1 MSQNP
6 CDTSSPAET
15 KATTKQQQH
24 CAKYNRTQ
32 KGRERQYR
40 WKEKNPKLTWC
51 ITARFNAKMRAK
63 KKGVP
68 FDLSG
73 RYIYGILPDSCP
85 VFGTAFIFA
94 GNKVLGPESPSLDR
108 IDPAKGYVEGNLR
121 ILSLKA
127 NQIKNAFSAEDVMR
141 MARWLEEQGQ

>member
-6 CDTSSPAET
+6 HDTLSPAET
-15 KATTKQQQH
+15 KATTKKQQYA
-24 CAKYNRTQ
+24 AKYSRSA

-51 ITARFNAKMRAK
+51 SATRFNAKIRAK

-68 FDLSG
+68 FDLSA

-85 VFGTAFIFA
+85 VFGVPFIFT
-94 GNKVLGPESPSLDR
+94 GNKVLGPNSPSLDR

-127 NQIKNAFSAEDVMR
+127 NQIKNAFSAADVMQ
-141 MARWLEEQGQ
+141 MARWLEEQEQ